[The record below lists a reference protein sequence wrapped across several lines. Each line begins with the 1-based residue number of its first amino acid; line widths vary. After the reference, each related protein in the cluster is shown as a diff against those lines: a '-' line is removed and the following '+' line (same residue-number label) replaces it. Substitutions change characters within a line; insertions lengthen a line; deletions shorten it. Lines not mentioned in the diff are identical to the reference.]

1 MLFSTIGKARER
13 RKTTGRGEEWFGLGF
28 FFLYQMQFYFCVKN
42 LWSPSFNIYKVNV
55 LVINY

>member
-1 MLFSTIGKARER
+1 MGF
-13 RKTTGRGEEWFGLGF
+13 F

-42 LWSPSFNIYKVNV
+42 LWSPSFNIYKVSV